1 MEPFAAPTPPAELYR
16 AQVRTYVRTYVHKG
30 IYCTLCYTIPYISLY
45 VLQRAGM
52 LCLLPVKLCTEAVE
66 GFRVLPTAAPSSP
79 SQRVVYDES
88 LFEEDS
94 GEEEAI
100 GDIGDEVCERFVS
113 LLSRYQIHTV
123 RASYKIWR
131 ILQGNGRRGRN

>member
-1 MEPFAAPTPPAELYR
+1 VEPFAAPTPPAELYR

-100 GDIGDEVCERFVS
+100 GDIGDEVTSVLFPYCHGDTHR
-113 LLSRYQIHTV
+113 T
-123 RASYKIWR
+123 R
-131 ILQGNGRRGRN
+131 IL